1 VVRSLEDRRRG
12 SLIEALLCRGQ
23 TVVDVDLLMAAT
35 PRLAPFFERGLLRRE
50 ADRLILER
58 GSEPYARS
66 IAAVF
71 DAYRVGEH
79 RFSSA
84 V

>member
-1 VVRSLEDRRRG
+1 
-12 SLIEALLCRGQ
+12 
-23 TVVDVDLLMAAT
+23 MAAT
-35 PRLAPFFERGLLRRE
+35 PRLAPFFQRGLLRRE